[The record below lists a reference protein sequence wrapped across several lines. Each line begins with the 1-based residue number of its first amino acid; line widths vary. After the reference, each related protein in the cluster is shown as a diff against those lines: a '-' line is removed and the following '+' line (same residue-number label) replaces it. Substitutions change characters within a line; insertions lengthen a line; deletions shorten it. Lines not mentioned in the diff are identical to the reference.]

1 MSLEVE
7 RYLAAATRSNTRRSY
22 QAAIEHF
29 EVSWGGFL
37 PATSDTIARY
47 LADHAGVLSANTLK
61 TRLAA
66 LAQWHLSQ
74 GFPDPTK
81 APIVRKVLKGIR
93 VMHPRPEKQAHPM
106 QLQELELCVRHL
118 EHVALE
124 AHQAGDIPR
133 RRRSLRDRALILMG
147 FWRAFRSDEL
157 CRLQIEYIEVAPGKG
172 MTIYLPWS
180 KTDRQNLGQTFHA
193 PALARL
199 CPVQAYQ
206 DWLDELGKESGPVF
220 RGIDRWGHVQDSSIH
235 PNSVIPI
242 LRAALMNCGLPPE
255 RYSSHSL
262 RRGFATWAA
271 RNGWDQKTL
280 MSYVGWRDPKSALRY
295 VEPLGMF
302 SEQLTKMAP

>member
-1 MSLEVE
+1 MSQKLD
-7 RYLAAATRSNTRRSY
+7 RYIEAATRSNTRRSY

-29 EVSWGGFL
+29 EAGWGGFL
-37 PATSDTIARY
+37 PTTSDTIARY

-61 TRLAA
+61 SRLAA
-66 LAQWHLSQ
+66 IAQWHLSQ

-93 VMHPRPEKQAHPM
+93 VLHPKPEKQAHPI

-118 EHVALE
+118 EAAALS
-124 AHQAGDIPR
+124 ADQAGDATL
-133 RRRSLRDRALILMG
+133 RRRSLRDRALILIG
-147 FWRAFRSDEL
+147 FWRAFRSDEM
-157 CRLQIEYIEVAPGKG
+157 CRLQIEHIEVVPDRG
-172 MTIYLPWS
+172 MTLYLPWS
-180 KTDRQNLGQTFHA
+180 KTDRENLGQTFHA

-206 DWLDELGKESGPVF
+206 EWIAELGEQRGPVF
-220 RGIDRWGHVQDSSIH
+220 RSIDRWGHIHNEPLH

-242 LRAALMNCGLPPE
+242 LRAVLSECGMPAE

-262 RRGFATWAA
+262 RRGFATWAT
-271 RNGWDQKTL
+271 RSGWDQKTL

-295 VEPLGMF
+295 VDPAGSLPGQF
-302 SEQLTKMAP
+302 TIT

>member
-1 MSLEVE
+1 MPRELE
-7 RYLAAATRSNTRRSY
+7 RYIEAATRSNTRRSY

-29 EVSWGGFL
+29 EVAWGGFL

-61 TRLAA
+61 SRLAA

-93 VMHPRPEKQAHPM
+93 VLHPRPEKQAHPM
-106 QLQELELCVRHL
+106 QLQELELCIQHL
-118 EHVALE
+118 EQAALS
-124 AHQAGDIPR
+124 AHQAEEAPR
-133 RRRSLRDRALILMG
+133 RRRNLRDRALILMG
-147 FWRAFRSDEL
+147 FWRAFRSEEL
-157 CRLQIEYIEVAPGKG
+157 CRLRIEHIQVTPGKG

-180 KTDRQNLGQTFHA
+180 KTDRENLGQTFHA
-193 PALARL
+193 PSLARL

-206 DWLDELGKESGPVF
+206 DWIAELGEQQGPVF
-220 RGIDRWGHVQDSSIH
+220 RGIDRWGHASDTQLH

-242 LRAALMNCGLPPE
+242 LRAALSECGIPAGH
-255 RYSSHSL
+255 YSSHSL
-262 RRGFATWAA
+262 RRGFATWAT
-271 RNGWDQKTL
+271 RSGWDQKTL

-295 VEPLGMF
+295 VDPAGLLP
-302 SEQLTKMAP
+302 EQFTIT